1 MAKREQ
7 KASFMLLIIIIL
19 LLFQCKV
26 ATVFSRSCSSPP
38 CHIKLTA
45 TATATATATRKLYAM
60 GGHYSTRSQDEG
72 GRDDYNDNNNGF
84 YRRQGDVP
92 SPGVGH

>member
-7 KASFMLLIIIIL
+7 KASFMLLILIIL
-19 LLFQCKV
+19 LLFHCKV

-45 TATATATATRKLYAM
+45 IATATATRKLYAM

>member
-7 KASFMLLIIIIL
+7 KASFMLLIIIVL

-38 CHIKLTA
+38 CHIKLT
-45 TATATATATRKLYAM
+45 TTATRKLYAM
-60 GGHYSTRSQDEG
+60 GGHYSTRSQDED